1 MEEEKAK
8 IFKRIILR
16 QAWFDTPCTIGSF
29 VHVIGEFSDGG
40 KCIVDDHH
48 NMLILHPD
56 HLISATVVADSFG
69 CLRRAVL
76 QDRVKAT
83 SRANAPM
90 LYGTLLHELF
100 QEALKVNRW
109 DSSFLL
115 ETIEKLLPSKFE
127 TILEINS
134 TCEAVKEHMCSKLPE
149 LQAWAEIFVRVKPRD
164 DATVRERNGRQ
175 ATMSIN
181 KLLDVEEHV
190 WSPMYGLKGNIDAT
204 VQVIMRD
211 EQGERTLTVPFEVK
225 TGKNSSNAAHVAQ
238 TTLYN
243 LLLSNRYGMCFRS
256 DSLGWSLISTDVEI
270 AYGILYYLETSDIS
284 RIPAV
289 RNDIIHM
296 IIKRNELACYVRDR
310 IDLPPILK
318 EDFKCQK
325 CYAQEPCFLYD
336 NLVEGG
342 KGEQL
347 NKKAKERYDELV
359 RPLQPSH
366 QDFMKKWDTLL
377 TKEETD
383 MMKFRREL
391 WTMLSTEREKLGRCF
406 SNVILEPGSGHEEKN
421 GQKINRYSYT
431 FLKQQPKP
439 GFSFTDSQLII
450 GEPVVVSDEQGHFAL
465 ANGYVTNV
473 KKRRITV
480 AVDRRLHNAR
490 TKLPG
495 FQSQTNQTF
504 AGIMEVGKEGDAV
517 PKYEADEEPVLYRL
531 DKDEFSNG
539 MAAARN
545 NLIQIMDDNVYKA
558 RDLREMIVDNRA
570 PAFRPLS
577 GEMTLPTASQIF
589 MNSDQKAA
597 IAKVMSA
604 KDYALVLGMPGTGK
618 TTTIAHII
626 RTLVAKG
633 KSVLLTSYTHTAVD
647 NILLKIR
654 SDKISTLRL
663 GASAKIHPEV
673 REFAILAAE
682 QKDSLEALEK
692 SWMEPLVVATTCLTI
707 NHPLFNRRIF
717 DYCIV
722 DEASQITLPVC
733 LGPIRMA
740 QKFIL
745 VGDHYQLPPLVQNK
759 EAMEGGLDVSLFK
772 MLCEAHPQA
781 VVSLEHQYRMCA
793 DIMLLSNTFIYSD
806 RLKCGTPSVA
816 SRKLAL
822 SNPTG
827 LLSYHR
833 KPYSSRSTAQQ
844 QCSGPESATC
854 WLSRSISPDS
864 PVIFVNTD
872 LISQS
877 LEAQSG
883 SRITNTLEAR
893 LITQLTLSLLALG
906 IPANEIG
913 IIAFYRSQL
922 ALLRASLSS
931 AHTQTQTSQLAAQ
944 GCAGVELHT
953 ADKFQGRDKE
963 VVIVSC
969 VRSNENGVVG
979 DLLKDRR
986 RVNVALTRARSKLV
1000 ILGSEKTLS
1009 SNELLRDMVALCR
1022 EKGWVLDLQP
1032 DAVDGHAFDEG
1043 VTQTGKTPSRS
1054 TGVGMKEREESPSKK
1069 RKALGEIDANTRSP
1083 KKNARDRVPGK
1094 IVLAGK
1100 RGVLEGRP
1108 VLRDIY
1114 NDAM

>member
-1 MEEEKAK
+1 
-8 IFKRIILR
+8 
-16 QAWFDTPCTIGSF
+16 
-29 VHVIGEFSDGG
+29 
-40 KCIVDDHH
+40 
-48 NMLILHPD
+48 
-56 HLISATVVADSFG
+56 
-69 CLRRAVL
+69 
-76 QDRVKAT
+76 
-83 SRANAPM
+83 
-90 LYGTLLHELF
+90 
-100 QEALKVNRW
+100 
-109 DSSFLL
+109 
-115 ETIEKLLPSKFE
+115 
-127 TILEINS
+127 
-134 TCEAVKEHMCSKLPE
+134 
-149 LQAWAEIFVRVKPRD
+149 
-164 DATVRERNGRQ
+164 
-175 ATMSIN
+175 
-181 KLLDVEEHV
+181 
-190 WSPMYGLKGNIDAT
+190 
-204 VQVIMRD
+204 
-211 EQGERTLTVPFEVK
+211 
-225 TGKNSSNAAHVAQ
+225 
-238 TTLYN
+238 
-243 LLLSNRYGMCFRS
+243 
-256 DSLGWSLISTDVEI
+256 
-270 AYGILYYLETSDIS
+270 
-284 RIPAV
+284 
-289 RNDIIHM
+289 M

-310 IDLPPILK
+310 IELPPILK

-347 NKKAKERYDELV
+347 NTKAKERYDELV
-359 RPLQPSH
+359 KPLKPSH
-366 QDFMKKWDTLL
+366 QEFMKKWDTLL

-406 SNVILEPGSGHEEKN
+406 SNVILEPGSGHEEKE

-431 FLKQQPKP
+431 FIKQHPKS
-439 GFSFTDSQLII
+439 GFSFTESQLII

-473 KKRRITV
+473 RKRRITV
-480 AVDRRLHNAR
+480 AVDRRLHNSR
-490 TKLPG
+490 TKLSG
-495 FQSQTNQTF
+495 FHPQKNQTF
-504 AGIMEVGKEGDAV
+504 AGIMEVGKEGVTV
-517 PKYEADEEPVLYRL
+517 PLYNPDEEPVSYRL

-545 NLIQIMDDNVYKA
+545 NLIQIMDDSVYKA
-558 RDLREMIVDNRA
+558 RDLRELVADSRA
-570 PAFRPLS
+570 PIFRPLS
-577 GEMTLPTASQIF
+577 GGVELPKASQVS

-597 IAKVMSA
+597 ISKVMSA

-654 SDKISTLRL
+654 SDKIGILRL
-663 GASAKIHPEV
+663 GASAKIHPDV
-673 REFAILAAE
+673 REFATLGAE
-682 QKDSLEALEK
+682 PKDSLEALEK
-692 SWMEPLVVATTCLTI
+692 SWMEPPVVATTCLTI
-707 NHPLFNRRIF
+707 NHPLFSRRIF

-733 LGPIRMA
+733 IGPIRMA

-793 DIMLLSNTFIYSD
+793 DIMLLSNTFIYSG

-822 SNPTG
+822 PKPTG
-827 LLSYHR
+827 LSSYH
-833 KPYSSRSTAQQ
+833 KSRSTAQST
-844 QCSGPESATC
+844 CPGPDPSTC

-864 PVIFVNTD
+864 PVVFINTD
-872 LISQS
+872 LISQT
-877 LEAQSG
+877 LESQSG

-893 LITQLTLSLLALG
+893 LVTQLTLSLLSSG
-906 IPANEIG
+906 VPATEIG

-922 ALLRASLSS
+922 ALLRSSLSS
-931 AHTQTQTSQLAAQ
+931 AYTQTQSSELAAPAVAP

-969 VRSNENGVVG
+969 VRSNDNGTVG

-1000 ILGSEKTLS
+1000 ILGSAKTLA
-1009 SNELLRDMVALCR
+1009 SNELLSDLVALCR
-1022 EKGWVLDLQP
+1022 KKGWVHDLTP
-1032 DAVDGHAFDEG
+1032 EAVEGHAFDEG
-1043 VTQTGKTPSRS
+1043 VSQTGKTPSRPMWS
-1054 TGVGMKEREESPSKK
+1054 SHAKASVELSPSRK
-1069 RKALGEIDANTRSP
+1069 RKALGEVGD
-1083 KKNARDRVPGK
+1083 NARGGSKRSPGK
-1094 IVLAGK
+1094 IVTAGK
-1100 RGVLEGRP
+1100 RGVLDGRP
-1108 VLRDIY
+1108 VLRDVY
-1114 NDAM
+1114 NGAM